1 MPSYIE
7 MLSAVLRKYGRSS
20 KEYKLFK
27 EYCVQYQERKTAM
40 FKIYRT
46 LMLK

>member
-7 MLSAVLRKYGRSS
+7 MLSAILKKYGRNS
-20 KEYKLFK
+20 KEYQLFK

-40 FKIYRT
+40 FKIYKT
-46 LMLK
+46 LMSK